1 MRKQAVVVHINQSI
15 DRIHDPNFSTIL
27 AVLPPIGDAEPGD
40 AERGQGPGKPE
51 QDRVGQVGRDA
62 AAAAGAG
69 RDEVGGRD
77 RGAGLEDEADAEGEG
92 AGGAGAEAETAGVEA
107 QVVTDGA
114 RAEEEGGGAAEDEVG
129 G

>member
-15 DRIHDPNFSTIL
+15 DRIHDLNFSTIL
-27 AVLPPIGDAEPGD
+27 AVLRPIGDAEPGD
-40 AERGQGPGKPE
+40 AERGQGPRKPE

-62 AAAAGAG
+62 AAARAG

-77 RGAGLEDEADAEGEG
+77 RGAGLEEEADAEGEG
-92 AGGAGAEAETAGVEA
+92 AGGAGAKAKTAGVEA

-129 G
+129 V